1 MHASGR
7 EYINLKNIVNLTRGV
22 EKERGS
28 CVHCIFR
35 ILLYAYTVL
44 DLNNN
49 LPIIDYLIFYYIY
62 SYWPRITPD

>member
-22 EKERGS
+22 EKERES
-28 CVHCIFR
+28 YVHCIFR
-35 ILLYAYTVL
+35 IHLYVYTVL
-44 DLNNN
+44 DLDHN

-62 SYWPRITPD
+62 TYWPRITPD

>member
-28 CVHCIFR
+28 YLHCNVR